1 MNFTPTVEG
10 DLHSPREV
18 YVTHYEYSTA
28 VIVILS
34 GLVLLAIVFT
44 LCGLFM
50 KAEAHVKT
58 EHEREHGFLFQEV
71 DTHFAGL
78 GLSLDDAVGGWSA

>member
-1 MNFTPTVEG
+1 MSIPPMNFTTSADD
-10 DLHSPREV
+10 DLLIPREV

-50 KAEAHVKT
+50 KAEAHVKI
-58 EHEREHGFLFQEV
+58 EHADAGFLFFEEV
-71 DTHFAGL
+71 DSYF
-78 GLSLDDAVGGWSA
+78 GGV